1 MSRKVNTVQPV
12 GDASPASAGE
22 VGARR
27 EVLASD
33 EAPKRRRTAVV
44 QDGSLLRDVFGTYG
58 TRVVNIGLSMITGII
73 TARMLGPH
81 KRGIFALVYLFAS
94 TVVTFGK
101 LGLSQASVYSIRRDR
116 IPPERVAANALF
128 VSLALG
134 GTLALTAWV
143 FREHLLATFLRGVP
157 VWAVVVSLPLIP
169 VLLFESYFNAIIQ
182 ALGQFSLYNRRLMI
196 GTASLVAGMFLFLVV
211 IRGDLE
217 AAILVVTLNPIVM
230 DIWLLVTVWSML
242 RMKLRLDLGLLG
254 RELRFGIKSHVQ
266 VLAQHLHL
274 RADVYLVAYFL
285 NPSEVAFYVM
295 AVRLA
300 EFMLDIPRSVGMVL
314 YPRLASLDDREMHR
328 LSAQGCRR
336 TLLVT
341 SCAAVAISLIGPLLI
356 VLWYG
361 RAYAPAAKPLP
372 FISMGI
378 VMMSVLVLLTQTF
391 TSRGKQQINIAV
403 GSVALIGNLGLNL
416 FLIPTMGIVGAALA
430 SAISYSVAACLL
442 IFLFLRESK
451 LPISEVL
458 IPQRDDFRFFARLVS
473 RATERGRQ
481 LALRWAA

>member
-1 MSRKVNTVQPV
+1 MSDKPDTVERV
-12 GDASPASAGE
+12 GEVAPAGE
-22 VGARR
+22 VAK
-27 EVLASD
+27 
-33 EAPKRRRTAVV
+33 PRRTVV

-81 KRGIFALVYLFAS
+81 NRGIFALVYLFAS

-101 LGLSQASVYSIRRDR
+101 LGLSQANVYSIRRHQ
-116 IPPERVAANALF
+116 IPPERVASNALF
-128 VSLALG
+128 VALALG
-134 GTLALTAWV
+134 AV
-143 FREHLLATFLRGVP
+143 FASTVWFFRAHLLSTFLRGVP
-157 VWAVVVSLPLIP
+157 VWAVVAALPLIP

-196 GTASLVAGMFLFLVV
+196 GTASLVAGMFVFLVV
-211 IRGDLE
+211 IRGGLE
-217 AAILVVTLNPIVM
+217 AAILVVVLNPIVM
-230 DIWLLVTVWSML
+230 DTWLLVTVWRML
-242 RMKLRLDLGLLG
+242 HMRLRLDFGLLR
-254 RELRFGIKSHVQ
+254 RELRFGVKSHVQ

-285 NPSEVAFYVM
+285 NPSEVAFYVL

-314 YPRLASLDDREMHR
+314 YPRLASLDDREMYR
-328 LSAQGCRR
+328 LAAQGCRR

-341 SCAAVAISLIGPLLI
+341 SSAAIAISLIGPLLI

-361 RAYAPAAKPLP
+361 HAYAPAAKPLP
-372 FISMGI
+372 FIAMGI
-378 VMMSVLVLLTQTF
+378 VMMSILVLLTQTF
-391 TSRGKQQINIAV
+391 TSRGKQQVNIVV
-403 GSVALIGNLGLNL
+403 GFVALIGNLGLNVV
-416 FLIPTMGIVGAALA
+416 LIPAMGIVGAALA

-442 IFLFLRESK
+442 IVLFVRASK
-451 LPISEVL
+451 LSVAEVL
-458 IPQRDDFRFFARLVS
+458 LPRRDDFRFFASLVS
-473 RATERGRQ
+473 RATQRGRQ

>member
-1 MSRKVNTVQPV
+1 MSIKVNTVQPV
-12 GDASPASAGE
+12 GNASPATAEE
-22 VGARR
+22 VGAGWK
-27 EVLASD
+27 ASAPG
-33 EAPKRRRTAVV
+33 EAEKRRRATVV

-58 TRVVNIGLSMITGII
+58 TRLVNIGLSMITGII

-81 KRGIFALVYLFAS
+81 KRGVFALVYLFAS

-128 VSLALG
+128 VALALG
-134 GTLALTAWV
+134 GVLALGAWV

-157 VWAVVVSLPLIP
+157 VWAVMISLPLIP

-182 ALGQFSLYNRRLMI
+182 ALGQFGLYNRRMMI
-196 GTASLVAGMFLFLVV
+196 GTASLVTGMFVFLVL

-217 AAILVVTLNPIVM
+217 AAILVVALNPIMM
-230 DIWLLVTVWSML
+230 DTWLLVTVWRML
-242 RMKLRLDLGLLG
+242 HMRLRVDFRLLG
-254 RELRFGIKSHVQ
+254 RELRFGVKSHVQ

-314 YPRLASLDDREMHR
+314 YPRLASLDDPEMYR

-372 FISMGI
+372 LISMGI

-391 TSRGKQQINIAV
+391 TSRGKQQVNIAV
-403 GSVALIGNLGLNL
+403 GFVALGGNLGLNL
-416 FLIPTMGIVGAALA
+416 FLIPAMGIVGAALS
-430 SAISYSVAACLL
+430 SAISYSAAAGLL
-442 IFLFLRESK
+442 IVLFLRESG
-451 LPISEVL
+451 LSLGDVL
-458 IPQRDDFRFFARLVS
+458 VPKVEDLQFFWSLVT
-473 RATERGRQ
+473 RAAGRGRV
-481 LALRWAA
+481 LVLGRAA